1 MRVESMIKPI
11 IVSLGCLISAC
22 TYPQSVGVYT
32 EMSTHRVCCCNTVG
46 LLTDQTNFDAAG
58 SRSEF
63 EKIYE
68 GKANVIRV
76 TSIEE
81 LNSCSVVF
89 FGFIRL
95 VAATSQNA
103 SLYPSYNNWL
113 GTGSSAALNAEL
125 YNYVKNGG
133 KVVAIGDSNNQNSA
147 TTASPFP
154 QASMDTMNATL
165 TACRNGVTSGLTILP
180 DVLSANLS
188 SCTQVNLNCSCAG
201 TLINRYWVGKIS
213 VPSNDPDGE
222 IFKTSDG
229 GASENWIS
237 VYGVGHSSG
246 GISLTATVSASYGPL
261 TPNTCTASSRTL
273 RPFAYEK
280 VEKGYIMYLGDR
292 NMFSW
297 GSGTQFPPLTTCEV
311 PNNVFPTNVDCFSGG
326 PVAEYTGLHVFEVN
340 KFFLWSL
347 LKPCSSC

>member
-1 MRVESMIKPI
+1 MIKPI

-46 LLTDQTNFDAAG
+46 LLTDQTNFDTAG
-58 SRSEF
+58 AKSDF

-95 VAATSQNA
+95 VPITSQSA

-125 YNYVKNGG
+125 HKYVKNGG
-133 KVVAIGDSNNQNSA
+133 KVVAIGDSNNQRSS
-147 TTASPFP
+147 TESSPFP

-165 TACRNGVTSGLTILP
+165 TACRNGVSSGLTILP

-188 SCTQVNLNCSCAG
+188 SCTQINLNCSCAG
-201 TLINRYWVGKIS
+201 TSINRYWVGKIS
-213 VPSNDPDGE
+213 VPSNDPDGA
-222 IFKTSDG
+222 IFKTAED

-237 VYGVGHSSG
+237 VWGVGHSSG
-246 GISLTATVSASYGPL
+246 GISLTADLSATYGFL
-261 TPNTCTASSRTL
+261 TPNVCNAPSRTL

-297 GSGTQFPPLTTCEV
+297 GSSTSFPPLTSCGV
-311 PNNVFPTNVDCFSGG
+311 ANNVFPINVDCFTGG